1 MNSQYPDSPQSP
13 HDNQSAGGIPP
24 AQASAAPM
32 ARVSIHLEAKKPVV
46 TYVIV
51 GVTILFFLLQEASLY
66 FLGYDLP
73 AALGAKVNE
82 YILKGQVWRLFTPM
96 LLHGSITHI
105 FFNMYALVVIGR
117 EIEMYYGHKRYLVLY
132 LVSGFAGN
140 VFSFI
145 ITPGASYGASTAI
158 FGLIAAEG
166 VFIYRNRKFFRNS
179 RAMLINVLVIVG
191 INLFIVG
198 MIPNIDSFGHL
209 GGLLGGLA
217 FAWLAGPIW
226 SPQGIFPDIVISD
239 IRKNSRTLPV
249 SLGVGA
255 LFALGA
261 ALKFFM

>member
-1 MNSQYPDSPQSP
+1 MNSQYPDSSQSP
-13 HDNQSAGGIPP
+13 QGNQPAGEIPP
-24 AQASAAPM
+24 AQPAAAPM
-32 ARVSIHLEAKKPVV
+32 ARVSIQLEAKEPGV
-46 TYVIV
+46 TFVIV
-51 GVTILFFLLQEASLY
+51 GVTVLFFILQQASLY
-66 FLGYDLP
+66 FLGFDLP
-73 AALGAKVNE
+73 ASLGAKINE
-82 YILKGQVWRLFTPM
+82 YILKGQIWRLFTPM
-96 LLHGSITHI
+96 LLHGSLTHI
-105 FFNMYALVVIGR
+105 FFNMYALVSIGR

-140 VFSFI
+140 VFSFL
-145 ITPGASYGASTAI
+145 ITQGASYGASTAI

-179 RAMLINVLVIVG
+179 RAMLINVAVIVG

-198 MIPNIDSFGHL
+198 MIPNIDNFGHL
-209 GGLLGGLA
+209 GGLLGGAA

-249 SLGVGA
+249 SIGVCA
-255 LFALGA
+255 LFAFGA